1 MIAIS
6 DTWAPLLISAVRD
19 AVAYNEDLLRSETL
33 RDRSDYEEHH
43 LVLTQFF
50 EYVKAEYRK
59 IEAKV
64 GLPLSE
70 LLHEGGEN
78 APVEPLRPR
87 KD

>member
-1 MIAIS
+1 
-6 DTWAPLLISAVRD
+6 
-19 AVAYNEDLLRSETL
+19 
-33 RDRSDYEEHH
+33 
-43 LVLTQFF
+43 
-50 EYVKAEYRK
+50 
-59 IEAKV
+59 V